1 MRFVNL
7 LRICLLA
14 GFLLTGVYGFAQAA
28 DDAAAGKTTGKYDPI
43 FPDENKNLIF
53 IEGEHA
59 VATNFY
65 KEPIKNF
72 GCSGKKSLQ
81 LNKAT
86 ALQGGAAY
94 YADFLFY
101 AEEAGTYELWYG
113 GTPPGPRGEDLESY
127 SSPFTYIIDDTTKV
141 NVYRRKMVVVDQY
154 TPSYYWNMVG
164 PVRLS
169 KGRHKIRFQVS
180 ERRRYDGR
188 YYFYLDCFFFVRG
201 AVGKPVPEVFPKNMN
216 KRSINRPFL
225 AIEEYLK
232 RINQRPNQIA
242 PYIEVSMVFSLI
254 SDYLS
259 ALKYLKRARALDRNN
274 LEVLLLIAK
283 NTIWDGNV
291 EDGLQAYRELLALD
305 PKRYDVWLEAGKVA
319 AWTGRYQD
327 SIEFFKQGLEQYPDD
342 IGLRL
347 NWGITLEWSGKVR
360 EAEGIYNQVMEQA
373 KGDRKLLLKL
383 AREYEING
391 YPKRAEAVY
400 GYMQDQFPQYLESYI
415 GQQELYSNS
424 GETEKAAEVSKK
436 IRERFNES
444 AKLNAYLAIQKE
456 KQGLREALL
465 AQYRKELERNPDNL
479 DLRELLAQTLFWNG
493 MVRDAVNE
501 YLNIIT
507 NHTYR
512 EIKGSDSR
520 AFSLLE
526 SLDKLYI
533 LYTYFNNIPHVAA
546 DKKNEVDKQLA
557 VLQRTT
563 ADSNDVT
570 AQIDS
575 TQQDIESL
583 RSSLTGEKGN
593 DDKVNASI
601 AKLQETLKE
610 LQQQKTELSK
620 KMIEDKNLVGEK
632 IKEGY
637 AYFERYTE
645 AVSALEE
652 LIKGTGTIAQS
663 EDKEQQT
670 FEKVKETTTWK
681 WDKPLVMG
689 ELRQLESQKLFLAKY
704 IIAKIA
710 QSEKRYGDAENQIKD
725 KVQNEKTVQPET
737 KYLYLETLI
746 WQGKGRDALTY
757 MDKEL
762 GSISEYAP
770 YAGDVK
776 NFLVKYA
783 AVGKYTGRV
792 SDDYAQELQNLADKF
807 SGIISEANSNRQRT
821 ADTIDQLIDLYHQ
834 RLVRA
839 FFYNQQNT
847 YLLRNELGK
856 FYLQD
861 KNLNAAIS
869 QFKQV
874 LDMDPN
880 DIAAVYQLG
889 LVYRWKGNWSAA
901 MNQFKRV
908 YDNDPTYE
916 QAAAFYN
923 DLARQHCD
931 LVQYA
936 FKYVAETANYIET
949 TGAASSRENTLDFT
963 HPFDTTFALRAA
975 YNLDYFTYYKV
986 WDAGGQPYTYN
997 YHDLLLGLSYYNLDW
1012 GLRITPFVGAKLL
1025 LKDAFYRTMLKD
1037 NTHNFRSQ
1045 PVAAIFDYYDVPE
1058 PYAYLEAALWEN
1070 GMFTASFRG
1079 GYERYHET
1087 YAYFEQNAYDLWGEC
1102 NLTLK
1107 LAFLDIPVIKGTKLR
1122 AYGKVDSLDDGN
1134 LIYETA
1140 GYLDVTFLK
1149 LDYPVDL
1156 SVTAYGQ
1163 VWYSHTK
1170 DNAYGDY
1177 FKPQNQY
1184 QFLGG
1189 LGFSAYFTVADGNVL
1204 GVSLKLQGGPYS
1216 EFHPYIPMGQFDYIK
1231 VEGDLTLEYTIN
1243 TLRFFLET
1251 DYQGTYDPN
1260 GILQAEALSYGQLT
1274 IRVGIDARFP
1284 GLLAP

>member
-1 MRFVNL
+1 
-7 LRICLLA
+7 
-14 GFLLTGVYGFAQAA
+14 
-28 DDAAAGKTTGKYDPI
+28 
-43 FPDENKNLIF
+43 
-53 IEGEHA
+53 
-59 VATNFY
+59 
-65 KEPIKNF
+65 
-72 GCSGKKSLQ
+72 
-81 LNKAT
+81 
-86 ALQGGAAY
+86 
-94 YADFLFY
+94 
-101 AEEAGTYELWYG
+101 
-113 GTPPGPRGEDLESY
+113 
-127 SSPFTYIIDDTTKV
+127 
-141 NVYRRKMVVVDQY
+141 
-154 TPSYYWNMVG
+154 
-164 PVRLS
+164 
-169 KGRHKIRFQVS
+169 
-180 ERRRYDGR
+180 
-188 YYFYLDCFFFVRG
+188 
-201 AVGKPVPEVFPKNMN
+201 
-216 KRSINRPFL
+216 
-225 AIEEYLK
+225 
-232 RINQRPNQIA
+232 
-242 PYIEVSMVFSLI
+242 
-254 SDYLS
+254 
-259 ALKYLKRARALDRNN
+259 
-274 LEVLLLIAK
+274 
-283 NTIWDGNV
+283 
-291 EDGLQAYRELLALD
+291 
-305 PKRYDVWLEAGKVA
+305 
-319 AWTGRYQD
+319 
-327 SIEFFKQGLEQYPDD
+327 
-342 IGLRL
+342 
-347 NWGITLEWSGKVR
+347 
-360 EAEGIYNQVMEQA
+360 
-373 KGDRKLLLKL
+373 
-383 AREYEING
+383 
-391 YPKRAEAVY
+391 
-400 GYMQDQFPQYLESYI
+400 
-415 GQQELYSNS
+415 
-424 GETEKAAEVSKK
+424 
-436 IRERFNES
+436 
-444 AKLNAYLAIQKE
+444 
-456 KQGLREALL
+456 
-465 AQYRKELERNPDNL
+465 
-479 DLRELLAQTLFWNG
+479 
-493 MVRDAVNE
+493 
-501 YLNIIT
+501 
-507 NHTYR
+507 
-512 EIKGSDSR
+512 
-520 AFSLLE
+520 
-526 SLDKLYI
+526 
-533 LYTYFNNIPHVAA
+533 
-546 DKKNEVDKQLA
+546 

-563 ADSNDVT
+563 ADYNDVT

-575 TQQDIESL
+575 TQQDIQSL
-583 RSSLTGEKGN
+583 RSSLTGEKEN

-620 KMIEDKNLVGEK
+620 KMTEDKNLVGEK

-807 SGIISEANSNRQRT
+807 SGIISEANGNKQRT

-861 KNLNAAIS
+861 QNLNAAIS

-986 WDAGGQPYTYN
+986 WDPGGQPYTYH
-997 YHDLLLGLSYYNLDW
+997 YHDLLLGISYYN
-1012 GLRITPFVGAKLL
+1012 
-1025 LKDAFYRTMLKD
+1025 
-1037 NTHNFRSQ
+1037 
-1045 PVAAIFDYYDVPE
+1045 
-1058 PYAYLEAALWEN
+1058 
-1070 GMFTASFRG
+1070 
-1079 GYERYHET
+1079 
-1087 YAYFEQNAYDLWGEC
+1087 
-1102 NLTLK
+1102 
-1107 LAFLDIPVIKGTKLR
+1107 
-1122 AYGKVDSLDDGN
+1122 
-1134 LIYETA
+1134 
-1140 GYLDVTFLK
+1140 
-1149 LDYPVDL
+1149 
-1156 SVTAYGQ
+1156 
-1163 VWYSHTK
+1163 
-1170 DNAYGDY
+1170 
-1177 FKPQNQY
+1177 
-1184 QFLGG
+1184 
-1189 LGFSAYFTVADGNVL
+1189 
-1204 GVSLKLQGGPYS
+1204 
-1216 EFHPYIPMGQFDYIK
+1216 
-1231 VEGDLTLEYTIN
+1231 
-1243 TLRFFLET
+1243 
-1251 DYQGTYDPN
+1251 
-1260 GILQAEALSYGQLT
+1260 
-1274 IRVGIDARFP
+1274 
-1284 GLLAP
+1284 